1 MGGSW
6 GYLWDLLVKEHN
18 KYQKKKQFNTVDL
31 KIKMDC
37 DGCEMRV
44 KKTLSNMKGFN
55 SSLPLLI
62 TSIYRYDQ
70 LKLEIDGSILVLRV
84 ECRMQGC
91 RMWR

>member
-6 GYLWDLLVKEHN
+6 GYLWDLLVKEH

-55 SSLPLLI
+55 S
-62 TSIYRYDQ
+62 T
-70 LKLEIDGSILVLRV
+70 
-84 ECRMQGC
+84 
-91 RMWR
+91 